1 MVNWVFFEVL
11 IQKRTDF
18 GECLLTFESVYW
30 LLRYWFRGELTF
42 ESVYWFLE
50 PCLAP
55 AAAMAHVWRSLTRGM
70 SVCDVT
76 RLCVWHDSFIC
87 ATWLIHM
94 CDMTH
99 WYVRHDSL
107 ICATWLIH
115 MCDMTHSYTWA
126 MGHVCRTLTRGM
138 CVWDVTRSYVWH
150 DWFICAPW
158 LIRSLTRGICV
169 CDVMRGQISHYISRS
184 IRLMTNLT
192 PRLMTKLTAHD
203 KCAV

>member
-99 WYVRHDSL
+99 SYVRHDWL

-115 MCDMTHSYTWA
+115 
-126 MGHVCRTLTRGM
+126 
-138 CVWDVTRSYVWH
+138 VWH
-150 DWFICAPW
+150 DSFIYVSDGTRMSHFDAGYVCVRRDPFICVTW
-158 LIRSLTRGICV
+158 LIYMCALTNSQFNAGYLCV
-169 CDVMRGQISHYISRS
+169 WCHEGSD
-184 IRLMTNLT
+184 
-192 PRLMTKLTAHD
+192 
-203 KCAV
+203 